1 MNTLNTRY
9 EVCFQDGS
17 NHQGAALATT
27 DLNEAIKFFLAV
39 PQEEINA
46 FAAEYKGIDR
56 KRPNFSLELCQYV
69 TDEDGDEEI
78 TEFTIAELPEELK
91 AFIGVAADWN
101 LEGPHKTCWI
111 ERYPKS
117 MTPKQRAAIDNA

>member
-1 MNTLNTRY
+1 MGAPNTTRY
-9 EVCFQDGS
+9 EVCFQDGT
-17 NHQGAALATT
+17 NHEGAAFATT

-39 PQEEINA
+39 PQEDINA
-46 FAAEYKGIDR
+46 FADEYKGIDS
-56 KRPNFSLELCQYV
+56 KRPDFWLELCQYV

-101 LEGPHKTCWI
+101 LDGSHKTCWI

-117 MTPKQRAAIDNA
+117 SHA